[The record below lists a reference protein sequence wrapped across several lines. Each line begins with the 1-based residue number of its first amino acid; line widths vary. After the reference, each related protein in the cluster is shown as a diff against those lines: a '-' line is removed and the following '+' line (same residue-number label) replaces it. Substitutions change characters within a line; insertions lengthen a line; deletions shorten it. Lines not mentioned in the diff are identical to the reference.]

1 MRVEINKI
9 TGTKES
15 KPSDIRMTDWTV
27 NNWEKWKEGIEFNV
41 KREDYLRQPSITIVI
56 RRRKIFSAYFN
67 FVFSFALLNSF

>member
-15 KPSDIRMTDWTV
+15 KPSDIRICPTTDWTV

-41 KREDYLRQPSITIVI
+41 DYLRQQPRQQQS
-56 RRRKIFSAYFN
+56 FN
-67 FVFSFALLNSF
+67 VEKYSELILILYYNPLLY

>member
-27 NNWEKWKEGIEFNV
+27 NNWEKWKEGVQHETEIICANP
-41 KREDYLRQPSITIVI
+41 R
-56 RRRKIFSAYFN
+56 
-67 FVFSFALLNSF
+67 

>member
-27 NNWEKWKEGIEFNV
+27 NNWEKWKEGIEFNM
-41 KREDYLRQPSITIVI
+41 KRGL
-56 RRRKIFSAYFN
+56 
-67 FVFSFALLNSF
+67 FAPTLDNNSHST